1 MKPKTKRPRGRS
13 KTPVPTTF
21 TYEVYVTIPG
31 GARNNGEGPNALL
44 SAINMLHVGNV
55 NCNVRNKAGVLVTR
69 PGVTKAQERK
79 LEDAHWAVNRAQGI
93 TLRVTRDLLTGK
105 VHDVVVK
112 PWGA

>member
-1 MKPKTKRPRGRS
+1 MKAKTKRPRGR
-13 KTPVPTTF
+13 KAVPLTF
-21 TYEVYVTIPG
+21 TYEVQMVIPG
-31 GARNNGEGPNALL
+31 HAPPMLRQAV
-44 SAINMLHVGNV
+44 NMAHIGYQ

-79 LEDAHWAVNRAQGI
+79 LEDAHWAINRAQGI
-93 TLRVTRDLLTGK
+93 TLTVTRDLLTGE